1 MAELPFVS
9 VVTPTYNRRRFLP
22 LAVACYRAQTYPKH
36 RMEWVVIDDGEDDVS
51 DFFAALTAAEPELNV
66 RFIRHATRAR
76 IGAKR
81 NELHREARGD
91 IIVAWDDDDYYPPD
105 RVSHV
110 VESFA
115 AAPDVQVA
123 GCSTLYIYFS
133 DVQLIYRLG
142 PFTRRHATNGTMA
155 VRRAFALTHFY
166 DENVSHGEEESFL
179 ERFSYPMIQ
188 LTPLKVML
196 VMSHNSNTYNK
207 EALRDNPR
215 ALSARTDLRLE
226 HFIKDPAMCA
236 AFAAQSVAA
245 AAAFVPA
252 AAPAAVPAAAQ
263 PDWAAVIREK
273 AARAPVTVSISAAAK
288 AYAPAVVTALQ
299 DSIKRATGSLVVTA
313 SGGDIA
319 IMHVLDVAPP
329 AGFLVVISGE
339 SWHQQR
345 RADIVIAP
353 VLTGNAATVI
363 YYPFLYSSLGER
375 RQLAVDA
382 NGDIVGAAGGA
393 VDSALVDSSGNP
405 LRPRF
410 CAFMYSAPCPH
421 RNKIFTEMRVALA
434 LSAKQTLDLTPSR
447 TVDALGA
454 QGRAEAPSTE
464 LTRHVF
470 TPSETYND
478 IAVAKY
484 RQYKYVLAIEN
495 AWVEN
500 YFTEK
505 LINPILAGA
514 VPLYWGHPAVFKY
527 VNKARVVYIP
537 DFDSVAALTGWL
549 ETRTDADWAQ
559 IVAQPWFTARGDPR
573 AVQRRLEVDVDRAIS
588 IIAPKVK
595 MQADVPTDV
604 PSDVS
609 SDVPTDVPTVVPT
622 VVPTNLSKNETKPCL
637 LAGLP
642 PMYYINLDRRPDR
655 RAHMEQMCAAYG
667 VTATRVAATDG
678 EAAAALVVA
687 APPTLRWGEVACTV
701 SHLRAI
707 QEWLASGAARGAAR
721 GATTSDTALIC
732 EDDLSFETVG
742 SWQCD
747 WRAVEAALPLYWD
760 VIQLAIIYGPGDA
773 NMSLHYRANND
784 FSTCAYLIRRPYAQ
798 RLISSLWD
806 TAAGRWSFPASPL
819 RQAAEE
825 VLYRPARCLSVPLF
839 TYLDGAPGAAGAIG
853 ASDIQSAEHVNALHV
868 RSRAATLQAWP
879 QMTALKLLRM

>member
-22 LAVACYRAQTYPKH
+22 LAAACYRAQTYPKN
-36 RMEWVVIDDGEDDVS
+36 RMEWVIIDDGDDDVS
-51 DFFAALTAAEPELNV
+51 DFFAALAAAEPELNV
-66 RFIRHATRAR
+66 RFIRHTTRAR

-91 IIVAWDDDDYYPPD
+91 IIVAWDDDDYYPPE

-166 DENVSHGEEESFL
+166 DETVSHGEEESFL

-196 VMSHNSNTYNK
+196 VMSHNSNTYDK
-207 EALRDNPR
+207 GALRDNPR

-245 AAAFVPA
+245 AAAFAPMA
-252 AAPAAVPAAAQ
+252 AAPPPTAVA
-263 PDWAAVIREK
+263 PDWAAAIRAK
-273 AARAPVTVSISAAAK
+273 ASRRVPVTVSISTGAN
-288 AYAPAVVTALQ
+288 AYAPAVVAALRNSLQ
-299 DSIKRATGSLVVTA
+299 QAVGSVAIVA
-313 SGGDIA
+313 GGADIA
-319 IMHVLDVAPP
+319 IVHVLEATPST
-329 AGFLVVISGE
+329 GFLIVISGE

-353 VLTGNAATVI
+353 VLTGNAPTVI

-375 RQLAVDA
+375 RQLALDA
-382 NGDIVGAAGGA
+382 TGDIAGAAGA
-393 VDSALVDSSGNP
+393 DASGGSLADLARP
-405 LRPRF
+405 DLARPRF
-410 CAFMYSAPCPH
+410 CAFMYSAPCAH
-421 RNKIFTEMRVALA
+421 RNKMFAEMRAALA
-434 LSAKQTLDLTPSR
+434 LSPR

-454 QGRAEAPSTE
+454 QGRAEPAPADAQAS
-464 LTRHVF
+464 TRHVY

-484 RQYKYVLAIEN
+484 RSYRYVLAIEN
-495 AWVEN
+495 AWVEG

-505 LINPILAGA
+505 LINPIIAGA
-514 VPLYWGHPAVFKY
+514 VPLYWGHPSVFEY

-537 DFDSVAALTGWL
+537 DFDSVAALTAWL
-549 ETRTDADWAQ
+549 ESRSDADWAR
-559 IVAQPWFTARGDPR
+559 IAAQPWFTARGAPR
-573 AVQRRLEVDVDRAIS
+573 AIQRRLETDIDRAMA
-588 IIAPKVK
+588 IIAPNKTK
-595 MQADVPTDV
+595 ETKE
-604 PSDVS
+604 
-609 SDVPTDVPTVVPT
+609 TKG
-622 VVPTNLSKNETKPCL
+622 SKNKSTGSKSL

-667 VTATRVAATDG
+667 VAATRVAATDG
-678 EAAAALVVA
+678 EAAAALVTA
-687 APPTLRWGEVACTV
+687 APPTLRWSEVACTV

-707 QEWLASGAARGAAR
+707 REWLTAATVG
-721 GATTSDTALIC
+721 DTALIC

-747 WRAVEAALPLYWD
+747 WRAVEAALPLHWD

-773 NMSLHYRANND
+773 NMALHYRADND

-806 TAAGRWSFPASPL
+806 TAAGRWSFPPSPHRL
-819 RQAAEE
+819 AAEE
-825 VLYRPARCLSVPLF
+825 VLYRQARCLSVPLF
-839 TYLDGAPGAAGAIG
+839 TYLDGAPGAAGAVG
-853 ASDIQSAEHVNALHV
+853 VSDIQSAAHVDALHV
-868 RSRAATLQAWP
+868 RSRAAILQAWP
-879 QMTALKLLRM
+879 QMAALKLLRM